1 MRQKLSG
8 RDHATMR
15 DFEAGLPRHQ
25 LDLRQPYGAYKRE
38 TLLVP
43 CKAQGASEA
52 EQPRIHHGRA
62 RFLQDLSAECLLPG
76 FIAFGTTPWPAPSL
90 AIAADQHDMIVGGHT
105 ESIRAMGSALRN
117 CSGSEPRTLR
127 RRALQRTPTLSSFL
141 IRFVVVQEF
150 NREHIHR
157 GQPRVF
163 ILRLKTTGSLGV
175 SQGLT
180 NCETNDG
187 TPYTVGPDSKVEA
200 NAFISF
206 GHRGKFEISS
216 SRIQQAAG
224 RSARSAR
231 GADGSSVGC
240 P

>member
-117 CSGSEPRTLR
+117 CSG
-127 RRALQRTPTLSSFL
+127 RAP
-141 IRFVVVQEF
+141 
-150 NREHIHR
+150 
-157 GQPRVF
+157 GDQPLAF

-206 GHRGKFEISS
+206 GHRGKFGISS